1 MLTKYC
7 LCDSDYIC
15 KLLEERSM
23 LERVLGTASKADKL
37 MNERKRAKLISLLEG
52 IKNNHEEVM
61 AELELLRKDDV
72 KVSLLATDDVQKEFY
87 NNVKNVKSWQ

>member
-1 MLTKYC
+1 
-7 LCDSDYIC
+7 
-15 KLLEERSM
+15 M